1 MPNPPHNNPFLS
13 YSKTDCVPAVIGQLL
28 AGVLLGG
35 AGLNWVHPDI
45 LVHDFSEIGVILLM
59 FLAGLESD
67 ISLLKRY
74 FRPGMFVAIL
84 WILFPMLF
92 GYLTGIGFQSS
103 GTEAFFWYCSSS
115 NFCQYLCRGTQ
126 ITKCC
131 EYQSG
136 VDDSR
141 RFSRRRYFSRFGTES
156 QPVLF
161 GRIWHT
167 RHSFACHSICRTYL
181 FCFDLLTC

>member
-28 AGVLLGG
+28 AAVLLGG
-35 AGLNWVHPDI
+35 TGLNWVHPDI

-84 WILFPMLF
+84 VILFPMLF
-92 GYLTGIGFQSS
+92 DYLTGIGFQSS
-103 GTEAFFWYCSSS
+103 GMEASF
-115 NFCQYLCRGTQ
+115 L
-126 ITKCC
+126 
-131 EYQSG
+131 
-136 VDDSR
+136 
-141 RFSRRRYFSRFGTES
+141 
-156 QPVLF
+156 VLF
-161 GRIWHT
+161 
-167 RHSFACHSICRTYL
+167 
-181 FCFDLLTC
+181 